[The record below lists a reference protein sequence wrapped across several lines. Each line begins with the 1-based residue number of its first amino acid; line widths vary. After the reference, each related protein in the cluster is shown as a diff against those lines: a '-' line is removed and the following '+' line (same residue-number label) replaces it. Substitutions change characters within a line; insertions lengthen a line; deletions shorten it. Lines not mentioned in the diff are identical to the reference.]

1 MIENIIYILCLMLP
15 SAVFGY
21 CVRWMIE
28 EEQIAKQILANKQKR
43 LLEQQNQHLEEIKRY

>member
-1 MIENIIYILCLMLP
+1 MIENIIYTLCLMLP

-28 EEQIAKQILANKQKR
+28 EEQIAKQILANKQQ
-43 LLEQQNQHLEEIKRY
+43 LQLEREKILKEIS

>member
-1 MIENIIYILCLMLP
+1 MLP

-28 EEQIAKQILANKQKR
+28 EEQIAKQILANKQK
-43 LLEQQNQHLEEIKRY
+43 LQLEREKILKEIS

>member
-1 MIENIIYILCLMLP
+1 MIENIIYTLCLMLP

-28 EEQIAKQILANKQKR
+28 EEQIAKKILANKQHFE
-43 LLEQQNQHLEEIKRY
+43 LERQKYLKEIS

>member
-1 MIENIIYILCLMLP
+1 MLP

-28 EEQIAKQILANKQKR
+28 EEQIAKQILANKQKFE
-43 LLEQQNQHLEEIKRY
+43 LEREKILKEIS

>member
-1 MIENIIYILCLMLP
+1 MLP

-28 EEQIAKQILANKQKR
+28 EEQIAKKILANKQHFE
-43 LLEQQNQHLEEIKRY
+43 LEREKYLKEIS